1 MTPEDLDELYRTY
14 EHSAFRL
21 ECRDVYAIPGED
33 PDFDAFLADK
43 PFPARTVDNDDWLA
57 NVHAQ
62 VGRAKYF
69 GRVRLLGHPVTD
81 YTRFQLLCY
90 PRENIRAG
98 EEVRILDRHWLST
111 GDDAWTRQDFWMF
124 DERIVVLQH
133 FDDEGHFLGVSQ
145 ASDPAPYIAI
155 RRRAVELSV
164 PFDDYRLVPAPRS
177 GAETPERAAS

>member
-1 MTPEDLDELYRTY
+1 MTPEELNELYLTY
-14 EHSAFRL
+14 QESAFRL

-33 PDFDAFLADK
+33 PDFDAFLAGRS
-43 PFPARTVDNDDWLA
+43 FPSRTVDDDDWLA

-62 VGRAKYF
+62 VGRGKYF

-90 PRENIRAG
+90 PRENLPAG
-98 EEVRILDRHWLST
+98 EEVRILDRLWLPT
-111 GDDAWTRQDFWMF
+111 GEADWTHQDFWMF

-145 ASDPAPYIAI
+145 AADPAPYIAI

-164 PFDDYRLVPAPRS
+164 PFDQYRLVPAPRS
-177 GAETPERAAS
+177 GSETPERAAS